1 MAYKLKSTF
10 KIELTSPDGT
20 AVLEFKRPLA
30 TKFLASLET
39 DKPSLER
46 VKEDWKAIAADLV
59 SIEGMEDEAGKL
71 VTVSDVASLNFD
83 LKELVG
89 IVQAYNAWVFNFKRE
104 DEAKKNS
111 GSE

>member
-1 MAYKLKSTF
+1 MAYKIKSTF
-10 KIELTSPDGT
+10 KIELTSPDGI

-46 VKEDWKAIAADLV
+46 IKEDWKAIAGDLI
-59 SIEGMEDEAGKL
+59 SIEGMENADGKPVS
-71 VTVSDVASLNFD
+71 VTDVASLDFD
-83 LKELVG
+83 LKELVA